1 MTHAGALDIDIDA
14 VRERYSAAIAAYR
27 DTSLDL
33 ERQRLNVAASAFGAG
48 FEREGQRITDALE
61 ALYETSK
68 RFLAAR
74 GQNWEQVLLL
84 SDATVAAD
92 QLSAD
97 YLGDVR
103 GEAGGVMDA

>member
-27 DTSLDL
+27 DAALEL
-33 ERQRLNVAASAFGAG
+33 ERDRPDVAASAFGTG
-48 FEREGQRITDALE
+48 FGREGQRIADALA

-97 YLGDVR
+97 YLGGVR
-103 GEAGGVMDA
+103 SEAGGVMGA